1 MAELTGLMSML
12 LLALALATTGLA
24 DELAP
29 RWGWRLDEEGGTR
42 CEPIAGEIA
51 LAIDGADGVASG
63 EGLGTVVAGS
73 IECLVRPIAAG
84 RVELISFADEGAP
97 AGEWSGLALDAELR
111 PVFRVYHYPEAGEAR
126 ADEPLEV
133 GREHH
138 LAATW
143 SADGLRV
150 YVDGVLRAHS
160 EERKALHAMEGI
172 TLGGG
177 EGRAA
182 IEQLAIFTRPLSDAT
197 IAEHAR
203 ERRPLQAPA
212 IGGDGEAQ
220 LSAADFA
227 SAASMTGGIQEA
239 VDALPAAGGEVYVP
253 PGRYVL
259 KRAVHLRSNVTLRG
273 AGPSTLLVRPADAHS
288 LATAPVAVGDRTIA
302 VEDASGFEVGAEV
315 AFHGKQTGWFATQA
329 IVTAIDGNRVTLD
342 RGVGKG
348 FTPEE
353 GAALSNLYPM
363 VTAEH
368 ARGVVIRDL
377 AIDGLQGQPNDGP
390 ASFTWEAI
398 HLYNCRDSRVEAC
411 QVRNHISD
419 GIGVQGGRG
428 VTVSGCVVEN
438 NRGHGL
444 HPGVYVRESTWT
456 GNVARGNTGDGLY
469 FCVAVRDSIVS
480 GNVCADNA
488 RHGIGGLGAGQIGDK
503 YNVVSANICARN
515 GRAGIEAILGG
526 DNTIIG
532 NICRDNSQSEPGR
545 YPGILL
551 DRTTDTV
558 VSGNH
563 CLDTQPEP
571 TQSQGVVETGEC
583 ARNTID

>member
-1 MAELTGLMSML
+1 ML
-12 LLALALATTGLA
+12 LLALALAPTGLA
-24 DELAP
+24 DELEP
-29 RWGWRLDEEGGTR
+29 RWGWRLDEAADGR
-42 CEPIAGEIA
+42 CEPVVGEIA
-51 LAIDGADGVASG
+51 LAIEGADGVATG
-63 EGLGTVVAGS
+63 EGLGTIVAGS
-73 IECLVRPIAAG
+73 IECLVRPLAGG

-97 AGEWSGLALDAELR
+97 AGEWSGLALDEEMR

-143 SADGLRV
+143 GADGLRL
-150 YVDGVLRAHS
+150 YVNGVLRAHS

-182 IEQLAIFTRPLSDAT
+182 IEQLAIFTRPLSDAA
-197 IAEHAR
+197 IAEHVR
-203 ERRPLQAPA
+203 EPRPLQAPA
-212 IGGDGEAQ
+212 IGGDGPAQ
-220 LSAADFA
+220 LSVADFA

-239 VDALPAAGGEVYVP
+239 VDALPAGGGEVYVP

-259 KRAVHLRSNVTLRG
+259 KCAVHLRSNVTLRG

-288 LATAPVAVGDRTIA
+288 LATATVAVGDRSIA

-329 IVTAIDGNRVTLD
+329 LITAIDGNRVTLD

-353 GAALSNLYPM
+353 GAALGNLYPM

-368 ARGVVIRDL
+368 ARAVTIRDL
-377 AIDGLQGQPNDGP
+377 AIDERPGARQGHPNEGP

-398 HLYNCRDSRVEAC
+398 HLYNCRDSRIEAC

-428 VTVSGCVVEN
+428 VTVTGCVVEN
-438 NRGHGL
+438 CRGHGL

-456 GNVARGNTGDGLY
+456 GNASRGNAGDGLY

-480 GNVCADNA
+480 GNVCVDNA
-488 RHGIGGLGAGQIGDK
+488 GHGIGGLGAGQIGDK
-503 YNVVSANICARN
+503 YNVVSANVCARN

-526 DNTIIG
+526 DNVISG

-545 YPGILL
+545 WPGILL
-551 DRTTDTV
+551 DRTTDTIV
-558 VSGNH
+558 TGNL

-571 TQSQGVVETGEC
+571 TQTQAVVETDGCE
-583 ARNTID
+583 RNTVGGNG